1 MNFIKGDALKKKY
14 SQPSPIEPSSRTWP
28 DNCLSKPPL
37 WCSVDLRDGNQALVT
52 PMNIHQKI
60 DLFNYLVHIGF
71 KHIEVGFPS
80 ASTVEFEFVRHII
93 EQNLIPNDVTIQVLT
108 QARPHLIERTLASI
122 EGASRAIVHLYNST
136 STAQRNYV
144 FNKSK
149 DEIINIALN
158 GISQI
163 QTAITTK
170 HGEITLQYSPE
181 SFTGTEID
189 FSMDICNQVIDAWTM
204 NSPIIINLPATV
216 ELFMPNVYADMIE
229 YASHH
234 LHRRDEVILS
244 IHTHNDRGTCT
255 AATELALL
263 AGADRVEGTLF
274 GNGERTGNCDI
285 TTVALNLYMHG
296 IDPMLDLSDLNQMEQ
311 VYRRCTGMD
320 IPPRHPYAGELV
332 FTAFSGSHQDAI
344 KKGMAQYTP
353 NRVWDVPYLTIDP
366 EDIGKK
372 YQAIIRINSQ
382 SGKGGVAY
390 ILEKDHQCILPK
402 KLQPEVATF
411 VQDTAE
417 KSGGE
422 ISSDQIWAIFNSEF
436 INREDHLRLLKIH
449 TELFDNGT
457 VKSDLTIS
465 YDGTEH
471 QLSSLGN
478 GPIDAS
484 KKALQTIFPS
494 ITIDSYSEHSLS
506 QGSDSNAICY
516 ITISYESSICHGV
529 GIDTNITLASV
540 KALFSAIN
548 RRLVLENS

>member
-28 DNCLSKPPL
+28 DNCLSKSPL

-390 ILEKDHQCILPK
+390 ILEKTINASFLKNCSLKLPRLFKIRLK
-402 KLQPEVATF
+402 KMAAKF
-411 VQDTAE
+411 
-417 KSGGE
+417 
-422 ISSDQIWAIFNSEF
+422 
-436 INREDHLRLLKIH
+436 
-449 TELFDNGT
+449 
-457 VKSDLTIS
+457 
-465 YDGTEH
+465 
-471 QLSSLGN
+471 
-478 GPIDAS
+478 
-484 KKALQTIFPS
+484 LQTKFGPFS
-494 ITIDSYSEHSLS
+494 ILNLLIEK
-506 QGSDSNAICY
+506 
-516 ITISYESSICHGV
+516 IT
-529 GIDTNITLASV
+529 
-540 KALFSAIN
+540 
-548 RRLVLENS
+548 